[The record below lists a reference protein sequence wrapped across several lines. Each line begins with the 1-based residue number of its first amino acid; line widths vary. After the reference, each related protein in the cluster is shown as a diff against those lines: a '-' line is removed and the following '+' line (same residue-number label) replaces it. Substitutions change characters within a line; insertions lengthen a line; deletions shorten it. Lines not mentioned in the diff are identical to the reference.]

1 MNLRL
6 RRKYFN
12 ILGVVGA
19 TIQLT
24 RYSFDLLG
32 DYRIEAGA
40 FVAFVAMGVNIK
52 GLGNAI
58 LSLFKR
64 NNNNAL

>member
-19 TIQLT
+19 TVQLI

-40 FVAFVAMGVNIK
+40 FIAFVAMGVNIK
-52 GLGNAI
+52 GLGNSVINLIRKKDSDA
-58 LSLFKR
+58 S
-64 NNNNAL
+64 